1 MKQELT
7 SEEKSGLAE
16 RIKYVRQKVAH
27 QTQKEF
33 AFSLYVSRA
42 YINQLENCKV
52 SILPSDTFFL
62 NICSKYGISEE
73 WIRFGHK
80 PILQSEI
87 KEIIQEMIEES
98 KLYFTEQLSSHYLA
112 DLRLDLKDILD
123 PNGISEEQYAKII
136 DTFVVLSRPFF
147 SFMKILKEDMTKNK
161 KNSKKLY
168 DDYLQELENTI
179 AIYCKS

>member
-1 MKQELT
+1 
-7 SEEKSGLAE
+7 
-16 RIKYVRQKVAH
+16 
-27 QTQKEF
+27 
-33 AFSLYVSRA
+33 
-42 YINQLENCKV
+42 
-52 SILPSDTFFL
+52 
-62 NICSKYGISEE
+62 
-73 WIRFGHK
+73 
-80 PILQSEI
+80 
-87 KEIIQEMIEES
+87 MIEES

-179 AIYCKS
+179 AIYYNS